1 MTTQL
6 ELKIPFVDLNA
17 QYLSIRDEIDSIM
30 SRVVASGQFAGG
42 PWVEDFEDE
51 FSRSVEARY
60 AIGVGSGTAALELA
74 LKAVEVGP
82 GDEVIVPANSFFAT
96 AEAVSNVGA
105 RPVFADVDPVISH
118 LDIDSVA
125 SLVSSKTRAVIPVHL
140 YGRAMDLTELEQ
152 LAERH
157 HLEVI
162 EDAAQAHGTEIN
174 GKKVGG
180 SGRLTCFSFYPGKNL
195 GAYGEAGA
203 ITCSNPRHAER
214 LRLLRN
220 HGSPTKYMHSLVGT
234 NSRLDSIQAA
244 VLSVKLRHLSAWNAS
259 RVRHAK
265 SYATALRGS
274 AICPPPLSYDG
285 AHNFH
290 LFVVRTR
297 KRDALKHFLKERG
310 IDAGIHYPLPLH
322 LTEAYQALGYP
333 GKGSLPVAEK
343 LADEILSLP
352 MFPELTEEQIQRVC
366 SCLADYC
373 AAHANEE

>member
-140 YGRAMDLTELEQ
+140 
-152 LAERH
+152 
-157 HLEVI
+157 
-162 EDAAQAHGTEIN
+162 
-174 GKKVGG
+174 
-180 SGRLTCFSFYPGKNL
+180 
-195 GAYGEAGA
+195 
-203 ITCSNPRHAER
+203 
-214 LRLLRN
+214 
-220 HGSPTKYMHSLVGT
+220 
-234 NSRLDSIQAA
+234 
-244 VLSVKLRHLSAWNAS
+244 
-259 RVRHAK
+259 
-265 SYATALRGS
+265 
-274 AICPPPLSYDG
+274 
-285 AHNFH
+285 
-290 LFVVRTR
+290 
-297 KRDALKHFLKERG
+297 
-310 IDAGIHYPLPLH
+310 
-322 LTEAYQALGYP
+322 
-333 GKGSLPVAEK
+333 
-343 LADEILSLP
+343 
-352 MFPELTEEQIQRVC
+352 
-366 SCLADYC
+366 
-373 AAHANEE
+373 